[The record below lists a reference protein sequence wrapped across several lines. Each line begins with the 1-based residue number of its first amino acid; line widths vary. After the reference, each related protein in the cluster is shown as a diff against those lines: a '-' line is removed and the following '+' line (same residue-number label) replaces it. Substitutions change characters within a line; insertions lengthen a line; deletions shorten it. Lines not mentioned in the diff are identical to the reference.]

1 MEQRILGNS
10 RLFTQSTKCPHS
22 VLCIIGNK
30 LSVMPSNPASPT
42 PHTPQNLSGRVL
54 IAAAS
59 QRSAESASEKNT
71 AICSL
76 SRCLFH
82 TVIRVLWRGGN
93 GGGGGTWNAL
103 TSLMAFSSCTAG
115 LWTHWNTVTEIHTVT
130 CTEREKA
137 TYVSLRLCLRSV
149 CVLKRGGAAWGG
161 GRAEFD
167 RGGRSEFHL
176 VTLCHFKSNTEPM

>member
-1 MEQRILGNS
+1 MKQRILGNS

-22 VLCIIGNK
+22 VLCTMAELGNK
-30 LSVMPSNPASPT
+30 LSATPLNPATPT
-42 PHTPQNLSGRVL
+42 PHTPQNLSGRVP

-59 QRSAESASEKNT
+59 QRSAESVSEKNT

-82 TVIRVLWRGGN
+82 TVIRVLWRGRN

-115 LWTHWNTVTEIHTVT
+115 PWTHWNTATEKHTVI

-137 TYVSLRLCLRSV
+137 TCVSHFCASKVSV
-149 CVLKRGGAAWGG
+149 C
-161 GRAEFD
+161 
-167 RGGRSEFHL
+167 
-176 VTLCHFKSNTEPM
+176 

>member
-1 MEQRILGNS
+1 MKQRILGNS

-22 VLCIIGNK
+22 VLCTMAELGNK
-30 LSVMPSNPASPT
+30 LSAMPLNPATPT
-42 PHTPQNLSGRVL
+42 PHTPQNLSGRVP

-59 QRSAESASEKNT
+59 QRSAESVSEKNT

-82 TVIRVLWRGGN
+82 TVIRVLWRGRN

-115 LWTHWNTVTEIHTVT
+115 PWTHWNTATEKHTVI

-137 TYVSLRLCLRSV
+137 TGVSRFCASKVSV
-149 CVLKRGGAAWGG
+149 C
-161 GRAEFD
+161 
-167 RGGRSEFHL
+167 
-176 VTLCHFKSNTEPM
+176 